1 MTNDASSNI
10 LNDPALNWRHVDSAP
25 DRSNTDCVKG
35 GANADSTTTVRCS
48 VINSHFLRN
57 FATTQTTEDIQ
68 LTQAD
73 HDKTYEVKGY
83 VKYCD
88 DQACATQST
97 SITPNPATAP
107 AFPVKTIRLVSKAY
121 VDAQNA
127 PPVTPTPNTNT
138 NTNANDTG
146 SAITLGTY
154 AAATAAATCALLF

>member
-1 MTNDASSNI
+1 MTNDAQSNI
-10 LNDPALNWRHVDSAP
+10 LNDPALNWRHVDAAP

-35 GANADSTTTVRCS
+35 GANADSTTTVRCTM
-48 VINSHFLRN
+48 INSHFLRN
-57 FATTQTTEDIQ
+57 FATTQTTEDVQ
-68 LTQAD
+68 LAQAD

-88 DQACATQST
+88 DQACSTQST

-107 AFPVKTIRLVSKAY
+107 AFPVKTIQLVSKAY

-127 PPVTPTPNTNT
+127 PPVTPTPTPQNP
-138 NTNANDTG
+138 DTG